1 MKFNVNF
8 KCPSDWSDWAISKAS
23 IDFIDERGG
32 SVGQVLLPY
41 TNRNKRN
48 PRNVVNPILEN
59 KTVRFDGRTT
69 YAASEVDFGNISLLH
84 PNTQA
89 RGITHENHWLSKHI
103 QGKFT
108 PQKAGIY
115 QFAVVNTSNLCVKQ
129 SYGSRCSEVYAS
141 GSILEINGSAVILDP
156 RSETGKGYMPST
168 NFGTFLVSE
177 NKVGKPHQF
186 QFSAIG
192 NWELDGNNQAWV
204 TVEDVKERQPVDN
217 FNQAVQSVSLLI
229 REPDAMYFR
238 PLAKGDFA
246 EVKEEVIAA
255 TQDDMTDESGDVSW
269 VTGEEDIID
278 NDIIEIESDDFLE
291 EDTSDFVDGD
301 ASTSED
307 DESWLGSTDEEDLEV
322 DSGDLMDALGLD
334 EEAEF

>member
-1 MKFNVNF
+1 M
-8 KCPSDWSDWAISKAS
+8 
-23 IDFIDERGG
+23 
-32 SVGQVLLPY
+32 
-41 TNRNKRN
+41 
-48 PRNVVNPILEN
+48 EN

-69 YAASEVDFGNISLLH
+69 YAASEVDFDNISLLH

-89 RGITHENHWLSKHI
+89 RGITLENHWLSKHI

-156 RSETGKGYMPST
+156 RGETGKGYMPST

-307 DESWLGSTDEEDLEV
+307 DDRG
-322 DSGDLMDALGLD
+322 
-334 EEAEF
+334 